1 MGFKCY
7 YTEGSPKERHLIQV
21 REIFPEEGTLES
33 EEVLAKQRK
42 VRKVFQVRR
51 TASGKVPGACD
62 GLQHSHKA
70 SLF

>member
-33 EEVLAKQRK
+33 EE
-42 VRKVFQVRR
+42 
-51 TASGKVPGACD
+51 G
-62 GLQHSHKA
+62 
-70 SLF
+70 